1 VACLRKVQQFFYRA
15 LIIGVLLISAG
26 CSSFAA
32 PDDPADARAM
42 RDFAQTMAAQHG
54 MDATAVEA
62 LIRDEAAHQQS
73 IIDAISNP
81 AEALPWHRYRAIFL
95 TDERIDAGI
104 AYWNEHR
111 ELLDAVE
118 QRYGVPAEIVVA
130 IIGVETQYGRY
141 RGRHRVL
148 DALRTLAFAY
158 PPRADFFR
166 SELEAFLIL
175 TNEEGIDP
183 RTPLGSY
190 AGAMGV
196 PQFIASSYR
205 AYAVD
210 FNGNGRRDLFS
221 EPADAIGSVGNY
233 FARHHWRADA
243 PIAQPA
249 QIEGGVDEDL
259 LGGDLKPRH
268 VVADLT
274 QQGVRTQRPLAADEP
289 ARLLALE
296 TRSGPEYWLTLNN
309 FYVIT
314 RYNHSPLYAM
324 AVYQLA
330 QAIKAKRR

>member
-1 VACLRKVQQFFYRA
+1 MACLRKVQQFFYRA
-15 LIIGVLLISAG
+15 VVISVLLISAG

-54 MDATAVEA
+54 MDANAVEA

-81 AEALPWHRYRAIFL
+81 AEALPWYRYRAIFL

-118 QRYGVPAEIVVA
+118 DRYGVPAEIVVA

-175 TNEEGIDP
+175 TNEERIDP

-233 FARHHWRADA
+233 FARHHWR
-243 PIAQPA
+243 
-249 QIEGGVDEDL
+249 L
-259 LGGDLKPRH
+259 LNPLKLKAMSMR
-268 VVADLT
+268 ASSAATSSRAMSSLT
-274 QQGVRTQRPLAADEP
+274 
-289 ARLLALE
+289 
-296 TRSGPEYWLTLNN
+296 
-309 FYVIT
+309 
-314 RYNHSPLYAM
+314 
-324 AVYQLA
+324 
-330 QAIKAKRR
+330 